1 MKFSTLIALT
11 ATVSARHLVDG
22 DVAEDVQD
30 QLINA
35 GEDVAEFM
43 ETDMIPNLEQWGQ
56 AQEATDRAYNIATET
71 NFHDFVNRGDA
82 AGYDAKLQNID
93 NQISQAMQDLE
104 DNINSNHAAGTFAR
118 RAAPQKLWSVG
129 MTASKTAAVNQKLQ
143 KVAQDYMA
151 FASDP
156 VYGPFLEQH
165 QTQLYIDI
173 SAAFTKYQTVME
185 NKYNS
190 DPVFRAKAD
199 AYVATEEALGEE
211 LNNPTG
217 WTFEDNDGALEQAAN
232 QW

>member
-1 MKFSTLIALT
+1 MKFATIVALT
-11 ATVSARHLVDG
+11 AVVSAENMNQQMKRL
-22 DVAEDVQD
+22 
-30 QLINA
+30 N
-35 GEDVAEFM
+35 
-43 ETDMIPNLEQWGQ
+43 
-56 AQEATDRAYNIATET
+56 
-71 NFHDFVNRGDA
+71 HDLQVLKMSNRPST
-82 AGYDAKLQNID
+82 Q
-93 NQISQAMQDLE
+93 
-104 DNINSNHAAGTFAR
+104 
-118 RAAPQKLWSVG
+118 AAPQQLWSVG

-165 QTQLYIDI
+165 QTQLYMDID
-173 SAAFTKYQTVME
+173 AAFTKYMTVME

-199 AYVATEEALGEE
+199 AYVATEEALGNE

-217 WTFEDNDGALEQAAN
+217 WTFEDNDGALGQAAN

>member
-1 MKFSTLIALT
+1 MKFASIVALT
-11 ATVSARHLVDG
+11 AVVSAENMNQQMKRL
-22 DVAEDVQD
+22 
-30 QLINA
+30 N
-35 GEDVAEFM
+35 
-43 ETDMIPNLEQWGQ
+43 
-56 AQEATDRAYNIATET
+56 
-71 NFHDFVNRGDA
+71 HDLQVLKMSNRPST
-82 AGYDAKLQNID
+82 Q
-93 NQISQAMQDLE
+93 
-104 DNINSNHAAGTFAR
+104 
-118 RAAPQKLWSVG
+118 AAPQQLWSVG

-165 QTQLYIDI
+165 QTQLYLDID
-173 SAAFTKYQTVME
+173 AAFTKYMTVME

>member
-1 MKFSTLIALT
+1 MKFATIVALT
-11 ATVSARHLVDG
+11 AVVSAENMNQQMKRL
-22 DVAEDVQD
+22 
-30 QLINA
+30 N
-35 GEDVAEFM
+35 
-43 ETDMIPNLEQWGQ
+43 
-56 AQEATDRAYNIATET
+56 
-71 NFHDFVNRGDA
+71 HDLQVLKMSNRPST
-82 AGYDAKLQNID
+82 Q
-93 NQISQAMQDLE
+93 
-104 DNINSNHAAGTFAR
+104 
-118 RAAPQKLWSVG
+118 AAPQQLWSVG

-173 SAAFTKYQTVME
+173 SAAFNKYQTTME

-199 AYVATEEALGEE
+199 AYVATEEALGQE

>member
-1 MKFSTLIALT
+1 MKFATIVALT
-11 ATVSARHLVDG
+11 AVVSAENMNQQMKRL
-22 DVAEDVQD
+22 
-30 QLINA
+30 N
-35 GEDVAEFM
+35 
-43 ETDMIPNLEQWGQ
+43 
-56 AQEATDRAYNIATET
+56 
-71 NFHDFVNRGDA
+71 HDLQVLKMSNRPST
-82 AGYDAKLQNID
+82 Q
-93 NQISQAMQDLE
+93 
-104 DNINSNHAAGTFAR
+104 
-118 RAAPQKLWSVG
+118 AAPQQLWSVG

-165 QTQLYIDI
+165 QTQLYMDID
-173 SAAFTKYQTVME
+173 AAFTKYMTVME

-217 WTFEDNDGALEQAAN
+217 WTFEDNDGALGQAAN

>member
-1 MKFSTLIALT
+1 MKFATIVALT
-11 ATVSARHLVDG
+11 AVVSAENMNQQMKRL
-22 DVAEDVQD
+22 
-30 QLINA
+30 N
-35 GEDVAEFM
+35 
-43 ETDMIPNLEQWGQ
+43 
-56 AQEATDRAYNIATET
+56 
-71 NFHDFVNRGDA
+71 HDLQVLKMSNRPST
-82 AGYDAKLQNID
+82 Q
-93 NQISQAMQDLE
+93 
-104 DNINSNHAAGTFAR
+104 
-118 RAAPQKLWSVG
+118 AAPQQLWSVG

-165 QTQLYIDI
+165 QTQLYMDID
-173 SAAFTKYQTVME
+173 AAFTKYMTVME

-190 DPVFRAKAD
+190 EPVFRAKAD

-217 WTFEDNDGALEQAAN
+217 WTFEDNDGALGQAAN

>member
-1 MKFSTLIALT
+1 MKFATIVALT
-11 ATVSARHLVDG
+11 AVVSAENMNQQMKRL
-22 DVAEDVQD
+22 
-30 QLINA
+30 N
-35 GEDVAEFM
+35 
-43 ETDMIPNLEQWGQ
+43 
-56 AQEATDRAYNIATET
+56 
-71 NFHDFVNRGDA
+71 HDLQVLKMSNRPST
-82 AGYDAKLQNID
+82 Q
-93 NQISQAMQDLE
+93 
-104 DNINSNHAAGTFAR
+104 
-118 RAAPQKLWSVG
+118 AAPQQLWSVG

-165 QTQLYIDI
+165 QTQLYMEID
-173 SAAFTKYQTVME
+173 AAFTKYMTVME

-217 WTFEDNDGALEQAAN
+217 WTFEDNDGALGQAAN